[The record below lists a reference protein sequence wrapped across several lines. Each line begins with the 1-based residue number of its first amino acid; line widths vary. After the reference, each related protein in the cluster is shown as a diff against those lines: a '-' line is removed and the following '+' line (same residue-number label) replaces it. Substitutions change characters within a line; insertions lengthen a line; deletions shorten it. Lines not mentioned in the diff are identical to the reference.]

1 MVKLFFK
8 SIVVAAGAVIGL
20 RLGFG
25 LVESIEDR
33 ITRVY
38 E

>member
-25 LVESIEDR
+25 LVDSIEDR